1 MEGEKMVRK
10 SKVGSTGRFG
20 ARYGRKAKR
29 TVRDI
34 EDKMHAKHI
43 CPRCDRPGVKRTH
56 AGIWKCKKCGKIE
69 YRRYLQEYVKN
80 VVTYLLVEHTF
91 QQHQWEKLQNV
102 ISNVSLEENNYVQ
115 MH

>member
-56 AGIWKCKKCGKIE
+56 AGIWKCKKCHTHSPKLNKQPINNQK
-69 YRRYLQEYVKN
+69 RSFCFCNNFRPIKKFVTADPKSNKKNFQLQ
-80 VVTYLLVEHTF
+80 VT
-91 QQHQWEKLQNV
+91 
-102 ISNVSLEENNYVQ
+102 
-115 MH
+115 

>member
-29 TVRDI
+29 SVRDI

-56 AGIWKCKKCGKIE
+56 AGIWKCKKCG
-69 YRRYLQEYVKN
+69 N
-80 VVTYLLVEHTF
+80 VFTGGAYIPTTPMGKVAKRNIKRIVGGE
-91 QQHQWEKLQNV
+91 
-102 ISNVSLEENNYVQ
+102 
-115 MH
+115 

>member
-56 AGIWKCKKCGKIE
+56 AGIWKCKKCGLDI
-69 YRRYLQEYVKN
+69 LTAQEVMQSMN
-80 VVTYLLVEHTF
+80 IAFNMSRELFSILDTIN
-91 QQHQWEKLQNV
+91 Q
-102 ISNVSLEENNYVQ
+102 
-115 MH
+115 